1 MSENKEQCR
10 AEFEVWAMQHEPPY
24 QLKLNKSLGSHAI
37 TTQPVPT
44 DTPWW
49 LVDKIIAYAS
59 SKEGK
64 ANCVISRAQ
73 YDNALPKNRTDYD
86 VPLGRLDAKQ
96 ICFDCN
102 DTGSVGSPP
111 DDYYPCPKCSLPV
124 TQTSPVGDL
133 QAAIL
138 ALPLPEPIWAGID
151 THEGVQFHPS
161 VEQAKSFSY
170 DGEFTPYYGA
180 RQMRDLLAAAA
191 SLAAL
196 AQAPVA
202 QGWQPIET
210 APKDGTEVLLW
221 LQPPYNSI
229 EKARWFDL
237 WGNWQIGEFPEDS
250 DEYCGIGSAL
260 PTHWMPIP
268 TPPVIA
274 HSADKESGNG

>member
-1 MSENKEQCR
+1 LRQFAPFSPPLREL
-10 AEFEVWAMQHEPPY
+10 AM
-24 QLKLNKSLGSHAI
+24 
-37 TTQPVPT
+37 
-44 DTPWW
+44 
-49 LVDKIIAYAS
+49 DKIKKWHERTNYYADPQQCMAAMEAEIAELRAALSAS
-59 SKEGK
+59 TSQPMTRNVPIHLLKARDDGSMRLETTFGGYVEYDGVNEWTFPVSAKALQDFIKELMF
-64 ANCVISRAQ
+64 Q
-73 YDNALPKNRTDYD
+73 T
-86 VPLGRLDAKQ
+86 KQ
-96 ICFDCN
+96 ACQSSYS
-102 DTGSVGSPP
+102 SVS
-111 DDYYPCPKCSLPV
+111 D
-124 TQTSPVGDL
+124 
-133 QAAIL
+133 AIL
-138 ALPLPEPIWAGID
+138 ALPLPEPIWVGID